1 MYSCKDITIS
11 EFFGDIVVSYK
22 PLIVLL
28 KYTIS
33 DSIAELID
41 KCIKSR
47 FGGSSL
53 PTTIKDGHGVISYFS
68 NLVAME
74 TYNRDVRFFI
84 EVNTCI
90 SRLPVLWRVNSS
102 NHLWFNFTH
111 DEKKKDCE
119 GKINKPQKQSSE
131 RSEVRSLAPYTI
143 GPL

>member
-53 PTTIKDGHGVISYFS
+53 PTTIKDWSWSHQLLQQSCCHG
-68 NLVAME
+68 
-74 TYNRDVRFFI
+74 DV
-84 EVNTCI
+84 
-90 SRLPVLWRVNSS
+90 
-102 NHLWFNFTH
+102 
-111 DEKKKDCE
+111 
-119 GKINKPQKQSSE
+119 Q
-131 RSEVRSLAPYTI
+131 
-143 GPL
+143 